1 MPPKLLLFTDV
12 LAPRRHQRGLLATI
26 ARAFNDI
33 VIADRDDVVVCVRMK
48 AAADDDVA
56 EVCRAVVT
64 IVAPANVGVLVH
76 DRPALVGPLGLQ
88 GAHLSSTATTSDV
101 RLARL
106 QMPAGAV
113 LGLSAHPTN
122 DTPVCVRDDV
132 DYCTWSPVFAPSSK
146 ADARTPVGL
155 DALRG
160 HKTPVVALGGV
171 DGDNAAA
178 CIEAGAVGVA
188 VIGAVLGAAKPDH
201 ALRGLLRA
209 CGVAHHRRR
218 GVVSRAA

>member
-33 VIADRDDVVVCVRMK
+33 VIAERADVAVCVRMK
-48 AAADDDVA
+48 HASDDDVA
-56 EVCRAVVT
+56 DVCRAVAT
-64 IVAPANVGVLVH
+64 IVTPANVGVLVH
-76 DRPALVGPLGLQ
+76 DRPALVGPLQLQ
-88 GAHLSSTATTSDV
+88 GAHLSSTATAAAV

-106 QMPAGAV
+106 KMPARSV

-122 DTPVCVRDDV
+122 DTPVCVREDV

-146 ADARTPVGL
+146 ADARAPIGI

-160 HKTPVVALGGV
+160 HTTPVVALGGV
-171 DGDNAAA
+171 DVDHAAV

-209 CGVAHHRRR
+209 CGVEHHRRH

>member
-12 LAPRRHQRGLLATI
+12 AAPRRHQRGLLATL
-26 ARAFNDI
+26 ARAFNDV
-33 VIADRDDVVVCVRMK
+33 VIADRGDVVVCVRMK
-48 AAADDDVA
+48 DADDDDVA
-56 EVCRAVVT
+56 EVCRAVLT
-64 IVAPANVGVLVH
+64 IVAPANVGALVH
-76 DRPALVGPLGLQ
+76 ERPALVGPLGLQ
-88 GAHLSSTATTSDV
+88 GAHLSSTATTSHV

-106 QMPAGAV
+106 QMPAGSV

-122 DTPVCVRDDV
+122 AAPLCVRDDV

-146 ADARTPVGL
+146 ADARAPLGIE
-155 DALRG
+155 ALRG
-160 HKTPVVALGGV
+160 HTTPVVALGGV
-171 DGDNAAA
+171 DGENAAG

-188 VIGAVLGAAKPDH
+188 VIGAVLGAAKPDD

-209 CGVAHHRRR
+209 CGVEHHRRR